1 MNATNKTSGN
11 SGRSVLV
18 WYASIAL
25 VIPIAFLAT
34 SYVGGQ
40 EMADGLG
47 RFVMVASMWLLFA
60 LGIIF
65 ALLGLAAFVF
75 GKERNVP
82 FLCLCVG
89 GTVGFLLFSGML
101 WFMNYPLHTIEV
113 DTRARGTQAATN
125 D

>member
-60 LGIIF
+60 LGIVF

-75 GKERNVP
+75 DKVS
-82 FLCLCVG
+82 FLAVGVG
-89 GTVGFLLFSGML
+89 GAIGFLLFSGML
-101 WFMNYPLHTIEV
+101 WFLNYPLHGIEE
-113 DTRARGTQAATN
+113 DIRARVSQSEVSN
-125 D
+125 